1 MKDLDKEARNEII
14 QEMSLYSLN
23 QNTYIYKQGGIG
35 NYFYILKEGIIEIIQ
50 KNINKKREINI
61 GKSLDELALLHEAK
75 RLESARPITKC
86 YLWVIEE
93 KILGK

>member
-1 MKDLDKEARNEII
+1 MKDFDKQARNEII
-14 QEMSLYSLN
+14 QEMSLSSLH

-35 NYFYILKEGIIEIIQ
+35 NYFYILKEGKIEIIQ
-50 KNINKKREINI
+50 QNINKKREINL
-61 GKSLDELALLHEAK
+61 GESFGELALLHEAK
-75 RLESARPITKC
+75 RLESARAITKC

>member
-1 MKDLDKEARNEII
+1 MKDLDKQARNEII
-14 QEMSLYSLN
+14 QEMSLSSLH